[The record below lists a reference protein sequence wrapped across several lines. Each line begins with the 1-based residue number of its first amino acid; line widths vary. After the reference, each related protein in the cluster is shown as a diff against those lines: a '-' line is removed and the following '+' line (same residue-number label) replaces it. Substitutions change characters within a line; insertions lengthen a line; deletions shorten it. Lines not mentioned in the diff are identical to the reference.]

1 MYLFFARTLYLL
13 CTYYVPTYL
22 HSATFVSKLSFF
34 SFVHTFM
41 DYSFVIILATLCKN
55 TSRFTYTSHSIF
67 GMFLNFI
74 HSCGFF
80 LQYFLRNSTSKKNKK
95 DKFYDFKVLDCIVI
109 VLSCSKKVHTTYLY
123 TAGLRSPRICN
134 S

>member
-1 MYLFFARTLYLL
+1 MKNGVKNIKTTSVIIARVPQVQIFKLYIHNDMYLFLLTLCTYNTYIL

-22 HSATFVSKLSFF
+22 HSATFVFKLSFF

-67 GMFLNFI
+67 GMFLNFT
-74 HSCGFF
+74 HSCGCF
-80 LQYFLRNSTSKKNKK
+80 LQFFLRNSLSKKK
-95 DKFYDFKVLDCIVI
+95 L
-109 VLSCSKKVHTTYLY
+109 
-123 TAGLRSPRICN
+123 
-134 S
+134 